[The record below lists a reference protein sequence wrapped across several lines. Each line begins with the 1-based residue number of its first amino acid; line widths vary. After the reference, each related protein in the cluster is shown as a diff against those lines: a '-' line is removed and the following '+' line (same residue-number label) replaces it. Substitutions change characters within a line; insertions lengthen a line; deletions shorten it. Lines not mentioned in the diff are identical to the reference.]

1 MPKRNLVFAVALF
14 ILVGVLSLRGSL
26 PSVQSDTWAATG
38 NMNEARADAAAALL
52 PDGRLLVTGGA
63 GSNGATSSAEVFN
76 PTGSFSNVAPMVH
89 ARSHHAA
96 VALLDGRVLWR
107 EAGQVAAALPTVRKC
122 TTRLATRGR
131 RWAPWPPHARAT
143 PPRCLKMAAC

>member
-1 MPKRNLVFAVALF
+1 MPKRNLAFAVALF

-38 NMNEARADAAAALL
+38 NMNEARAGAAAALL
-52 PDGRLLVTGGA
+52 PDGRLLVTGGT

-96 VALLDGRVLWR
+96 VALLDRRGLVAGGR
-107 EAGQVAAALPTVRKC
+107 ASGGG
-122 TTRLATRGR
+122 TTNSAEVYDPASLLS
-131 RWAPWPPHARAT
+131 PWFVT
-143 PPRCLKMAAC
+143 